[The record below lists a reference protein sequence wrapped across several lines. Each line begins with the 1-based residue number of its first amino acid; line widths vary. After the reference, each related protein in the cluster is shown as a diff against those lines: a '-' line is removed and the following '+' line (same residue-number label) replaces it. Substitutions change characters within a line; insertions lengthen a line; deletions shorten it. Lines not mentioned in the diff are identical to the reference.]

1 MVKIRDEV
9 ARLTDALH
17 VRMKNHTLP
26 AEAAN
31 DPDQRDDLDRGELER
46 RVIEG
51 LVIRDSRFA
60 SKAKDV
66 SEAVIGAKTM
76 ALSDEPPEKI
86 ADFIGLK
93 AL

>member
-1 MVKIRDEV
+1 
-9 ARLTDALH
+9 
-17 VRMKNHTLP
+17 MKNHTLP

-31 DPDQRDDLDRGELER
+31 SSDQQDDLDRGELER

-51 LVIRDSRFA
+51 LVIRDSRYA
-60 SKAKDV
+60 SNARDV

-93 AL
+93 TI

>member
-1 MVKIRDEV
+1 
-9 ARLTDALH
+9 
-17 VRMKNHTLP
+17 MKNHTLP